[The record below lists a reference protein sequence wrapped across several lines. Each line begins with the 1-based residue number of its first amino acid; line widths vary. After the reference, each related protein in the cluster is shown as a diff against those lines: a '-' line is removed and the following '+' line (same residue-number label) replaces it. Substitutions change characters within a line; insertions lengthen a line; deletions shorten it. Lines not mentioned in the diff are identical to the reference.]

1 MLMRDE
7 PAAIDLAQNAGA
19 TTTAGGFLA
28 ADEALPAKLV
38 AAGGHVIGDDRPR
51 DGLCLAIVEKSTLF
65 SDETTSTPEIPGSI
79 ERIARGADEARFQKR
94 DAVLPL
100 LERHILPGKLVNVMN
115 RRPLRV
121 VD

>member
-1 MLMRDE
+1 VI
-7 PAAIDLAQNAGA
+7 AAA
-19 TTTAGGFLA
+19 TLRSFDAYLA
-28 ADEALPAKLV
+28 AMR
-38 AAGGHVIGDDRPR
+38 DDRPR

-65 SDETTSTPEIPGSI
+65 SDETTSTPDIPGSI

-100 LERHILPGKLVNVMN
+100 LERHILPGKLVNVMI